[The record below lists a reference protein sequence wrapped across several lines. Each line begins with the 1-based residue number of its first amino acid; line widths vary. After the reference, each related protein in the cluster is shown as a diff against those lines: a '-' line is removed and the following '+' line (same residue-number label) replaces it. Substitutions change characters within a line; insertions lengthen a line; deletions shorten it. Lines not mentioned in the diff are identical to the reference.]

1 MFSYF
6 VSSFSKRKFVNTR
19 LSPVI
24 SFDFFF
30 LGFLK
35 FRFIYFRAAK
45 QFISLQ
51 LSLSVEWSKVVINY
65 GRYDKPNR
73 SGPTE
78 FPGNIHAHRDVR
90 PLRMIS
96 LTLFAI

>member
-6 VSSFSKRKFVNTR
+6 VSSFSKRKFVDTR

-24 SFDFFF
+24 SFEFFS

-35 FRFIYFRAAK
+35 FRFIYFRAAN
-45 QFISLQ
+45 QFI
-51 LSLSVEWSKVVINY
+51 SLSVEWSQVVINY